1 MTGKP
6 QTGAKQAAKSPK
18 GKQLVIMVSSTV
30 YGIEELLEKTYG
42 VLTEYGYE
50 VWMSH
55 KGTVPVWPNLTA
67 FENCHWAVENCDLFL
82 SIITPQYGSGKEK
95 KDSLSIT
102 HQELLK
108 AIELNKPRWILA
120 HDYVPFCRTLLRG
133 LGFDTAQKRAALQLK
148 PTPLIDDLRVVDMYE
163 AAIRHELNLRDRTGN
178 WVQKFVS
185 PDDALLF
192 ASAQFFRYQE
202 VEKFLEENFTDRKS
216 VAKVVRKKVSP

>member
-1 MTGKP
+1 MTDKP
-6 QTGAKQAAKSPK
+6 QTGPKQAAKSPK
-18 GKQLVIMVSSTV
+18 RKQLVIMVSSTV
-30 YGIEELLEKTYG
+30 YGIEELLEKAYG
-42 VLTEYGYE
+42 VLTGYGYE

-67 FENCHWAVENCDLFL
+67 FENCLRAVENCDLFL

-95 KDSLSIT
+95 TDPLSIT
-102 HQELLK
+102 HQELLT

-120 HDYVPFCRTLLRG
+120 HDYVPFTRKLLEG
-133 LGFDTAQKRAALQLK
+133 LGYDTAEKRAALQMK

-163 AAIRHELNLRDRTGN
+163 AAIRHELNLKDRIGN

-185 PDDALLF
+185 QDDALLF

-202 VEKFLEENFTDRKS
+202 VEKFLEENFEDKKS
-216 VAKVVRKKVSP
+216 VAKVAKKKVSP

>member
-1 MTGKP
+1 MTEKP
-6 QTGAKQAAKSPK
+6 QIGSKRAVKSPK
-18 GKQLVIMVSSTV
+18 QKQLVIMISSTV
-30 YGIEELLEKTYG
+30 YGIEELLEKVYG
-42 VLTEYGYE
+42 VLTGYGYE

-67 FENCHWAVENCDLFL
+67 FENCLRAVEKCDLFL
-82 SIITPQYGSGKEK
+82 SIITPYYGSGIDK
-95 KDSLSIT
+95 KGDPSIT

-108 AIELNKPRWILA
+108 AIELNVPRWILA
-120 HDYVPFCRTLLRG
+120 HDYVPFTRTLLRG
-133 LGFDTAQKRAALQLK
+133 LGHKTAEKRAALHMD

-185 PDDALLF
+185 IDDALLF

-202 VEKFLEENFTDRKS
+202 VEKFLKENFEDTKS
-216 VAKVVRKKVSP
+216 VAKVAVKKVSP

>member
-1 MTGKP
+1 MVEKS
-6 QTGAKQAAKSPK
+6 QAAPMPIVKSPK
-18 GKQLVIMVSSTV
+18 KKQLVVMVSSTV

-42 VLTEYGYE
+42 VLTDYGYE

-67 FENCHWAVENCDLFL
+67 FENCLRAVKNCDLFL
-82 SIITPQYGSGKEK
+82 SIITPQYGSGKDK
-95 KDSLSIT
+95 KDALSIT
-102 HQELLK
+102 HQELLQ

-120 HDYVPFCRTLLRG
+120 HDYVPFSRTLLRG

-148 PTPLIDDLRVVDMYE
+148 PTPLIDDLRVIDMYE

-185 PDDALLF
+185 QEDALLF

-202 VEKFLEENFTDRKS
+202 VEKFLEENFTDTKS
-216 VAKVVRKKVSP
+216 VAKVFRKQVSP